1 MATLNTACQGDVI
14 AHSSQRLTGS
24 RRHLTKADRCRT
36 AQAVVVRNL
45 HSSRGC
51 QREDMFFIQNMRN
64 TTIRTLQDLPTGK
77 LVLPHDCPNLR

>member
-1 MATLNTACQGDVI
+1 MATLNTACQGNVI

-24 RRHLTKADRCRT
+24 HRHLTKADRWRI

-45 HSSRGC
+45 YSSRDWS
-51 QREDMFFIQNMRN
+51 EDIFFFIQNVRN

-77 LVLPHDCPNLR
+77 SALPNGYPNL